1 MGAEVL
7 LLVSVFLACAVE
19 AVEALTIVVA
29 IGVSRTWRAAL
40 TGAAGAVAVIV
51 ALVAALGTAVTS
63 VPLQPLRLVI
73 GGLLATIGLQWL
85 CKAIQRAGG
94 HRRRRDEIAAFRH
107 HTTAA
112 MSASVGAQGFDRYG
126 VSVSFKGVLLEG
138 LEVVFI
144 VISFGAN
151 RHQVGP
157 AAAAAAA
164 AVLAVSAVGAAARRP
179 LARVP
184 ENTIKFAVGV
194 MLSSFGAFWGGEGA
208 GAHWPGGDLSLLG
221 VLAITLAATLALTA
235 RLRSTGPARDG
246 TPPAAGARPRTPR
259 LLASGQAA
267 YGLLIG
273 GDWRIAGGV
282 TVTLAACAGLASS
295 DLVAWWVTPLGALA
309 TLSLSLRRD
318 VLPARRRDDRPS
330 QHGLACIADGTGVQ
344 PSPHHASTAGST
356 EDRP

>member
-7 LLVSVFLACAVE
+7 LLVSVFFACAVE

-29 IGVSRTWRAAL
+29 IGVSRSWRSAL
-40 TGAAGAVAVIV
+40 TGAAGAVAVIA

-94 HRRRRDEIAAFRH
+94 HRRRRDETAAFEH
-107 HTTAA
+107 HTAAA
-112 MSASVGAQGFDRYG
+112 MSADIGARGLDRYS

-151 RHQVGP
+151 QHQVGP
-157 AAAAAAA
+157 AATAAAA
-164 AVLAVSAVGAAARRP
+164 AVLAVGAVGAAARRP
-179 LARVP
+179 LSQIP

-208 GAHWPGGDLSLLG
+208 GVHWPGGDLSLLG
-221 VLAITLAATLALTA
+221 VLAITLAASLALTA
-235 RLRSTGPARDG
+235 RLMSTGPARDG
-246 TPPAAGARPRTPR
+246 AHPPVGARPRPAR
-259 LLASGQAA
+259 LLALGRAA
-267 YGLLIG
+267 YRLLIG

-282 TVTLAACAGLASS
+282 TVTLAACAALVSS
-295 DLVAWWVTPLGALA
+295 DLAAWWVTPLGALV
-309 TLSLSLRRD
+309 TLTLTLRRD
-318 VLPARRRDDRPS
+318 ALPGRQADDRPG
-330 QHGLACIADGTGVQ
+330 QHDL
-344 PSPHHASTAGST
+344 ASTADGAGARRSPRRAPRAAST
-356 EDRP
+356 GDRP